1 MGARRHEGERMS
13 TFEMSVACR
22 VMEEPVR
29 LVKDGV
35 QEADTSSKK
44 AGTSNGGVAGFVSP
58 RVTDH

>member
-1 MGARRHEGERMS
+1 MS